1 MWKMK
6 IHRRLK
12 AVVLKVVEVERG
24 SAGLLACNQPA
35 IGLARAPL
43 QGYVGSSK
51 GVNPS
56 LLQWGQNRSN
66 RSNELP
72 CIHNEMSMSLFASTP
87 FHRLVTTSFHLDMHQ
102 RLWSAGLPCLQSPL
116 LPRRGL
122 FYIGSKTTACNTQ
135 FNSTRRISW
144 LGSKYGKGYQSISTL
159 TIRQT
164 AR

>member
-12 AVVLKVVEVERG
+12 AVVRKVVEVERG
-24 SAGLLACNQPA
+24 SAGLLACNQPT
-35 IGLARAPL
+35 IGLARAPCKGTWGA
-43 QGYVGSSK
+43 QK

-72 CIHNEMSMSLFASTP
+72 CIHNEMSMLLFASTP
-87 FHRLVTTSFHLDMHQ
+87 FHRLVTTSFPLDVHQ
-102 RLWSAGLPCLQSPL
+102 RLRSARMPCIQSPW

-122 FYIGSKTTACNTQ
+122 FYVGSKTTACNTQ
-135 FNSTRRISW
+135 FNSTGRIPW
-144 LGSKYGKGYQSISTL
+144 LGSKYRRGYQSISTL